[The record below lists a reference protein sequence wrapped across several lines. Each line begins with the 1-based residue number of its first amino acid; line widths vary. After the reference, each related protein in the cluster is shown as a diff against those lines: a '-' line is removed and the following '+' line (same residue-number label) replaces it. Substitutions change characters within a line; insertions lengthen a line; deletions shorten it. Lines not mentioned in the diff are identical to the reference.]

1 MGNVTVHQPRSVT
14 DATRLLSDG
23 APATLLAGGT
33 DLMVGINAGRIR
45 PERIV
50 HLGGI
55 DELRT
60 WTTDG
65 SHVVIGAGVTYGQ
78 MLDDDVAGLCPG
90 LAQASRTVGSPQIRN
105 AGTIGGNLA
114 TASPA
119 GDTLPV
125 LAALDATV
133 QLASINGTRTVTLSD
148 FITGPKQTALRNDEL
163 IRSVTIPVASG
174 PQEYLKV
181 GVRNAMVIALCSV
194 ALTVDLEAGRV
205 AVALGAAGPVP
216 IRATVAEDWV
226 LSHVDLSSNSIADP
240 RTLETF
246 GSMVADAAR
255 PIDDHRGSAAYRRH
269 AIGVLARRAL
279 ARAFPARPAVA
290 A

>member
-1 MGNVTVHQPRSVT
+1 MTVHQPRSVT
-14 DATRLLSDG
+14 DATRLLADG

-33 DLMVGINAGRIR
+33 DLMVGVNAGHLR
-45 PERIV
+45 PDRIV

-65 SHVVIGAGVTYGQ
+65 SHIVIGAGVTYGQ
-78 MLDDDVAGLCPG
+78 LLEDDLAALCPG

-105 AGTIGGNLA
+105 VGTIGGNLA

-125 LAALDATV
+125 LATLDATV
-133 QLASINGTRTVTLSD
+133 QLASTTGTRSMALSD
-148 FITGPKQTALRNDEL
+148 FITGPKRTALRHDEL
-163 IRSVTIPVASG
+163 ICSVTIPVAAG

-194 ALTVDLEAGRV
+194 ALSVDLGTEQV

-216 IRATVAEDWV
+216 IRATLAERWV
-226 LSHVDLSSNSIADP
+226 VSHVDFSSSSIADP

-255 PIDDHRGSAAYRRH
+255 PIDDHRGTAAYRRH
-269 AIGVLARRAL
+269 AVGVLARRAL
-279 ARAFPARPAVA
+279 ARAFPARSAVA